1 MMRSASNWA
10 WSHCSCSFHKLNAAT
25 SDRLFAFRVL
35 SWASHMK
42 SSTHCPLICRAE
54 MDTTHGHHNWTCG
67 CDNWNLLQ
75 IVYGI
80 DKLHD
85 QSSKKALNATW
96 VGRPKTHQ
104 GMANN
109 GTTLDHNDELYY
121 YDLLWYWCI
130 PRCMYVYIYRIYC
143 TYTLFHLILEKPW
156 TWILKIIYFL
166 PPFSSQASNTKG
178 IRSHEKSC
186 PARIIDPRSWSKV
199 LNPADGDF
207 WDWILYPK
215 KIPKT
220 HHNLEANPSLKM
232 RRVSGRTHHN
242 FLYIQPTNHTE
253 NVKFNFKRWFPTW
266 LSTILRRVPG
276 KTHHNLIA
284 RFPSETWFLFLV
296 LFPRWICPWTNP
308 YGGLRRVPG
317 KTLETLWFKFVRGQ
331 IQPPE
336 CDGLTGWWF
345 KFVRGQ
351 IQPPQCDG
359 LTGPSVPAQ
368 NICRCFSTTVPGK
381 LSSRRGKMWIHRHV
395 RSNSCWCCSSLS
407 WASFWR
413 ENQLKTNS

>member
-109 GTTLDHNDELYY
+109 ATTLDHNDELYY

-130 PRCMYVYIYRIYC
+130 PRCMYVYIIYC
-143 TYTLFHLILEKPW
+143 AYTLFHLILEKPW

-207 WDWILYPK
+207 WDWILYPPKNPQNASQFGSQSQLENATGFWENTSQFPIYPANQSHWKCQIQLK
-215 KIPKT
+215 KMIPHLVI
-220 HHNLEANPSLKM
+220 HHIATGSWENPSQFDSQIP
-232 RRVSGRTHHN
+232 RRNMIPFFGFVS
-242 FLYIQPTNHTE
+242 
-253 NVKFNFKRWFPTW
+253 
-266 LSTILRRVPG
+266 
-276 KTHHNLIA
+276 
-284 RFPSETWFLFLV
+284 
-296 LFPRWICPWTNP
+296 
-308 YGGLRRVPG
+308 
-317 KTLETLWFKFVRGQ
+317 
-331 IQPPE
+331 
-336 CDGLTGWWF
+336 
-345 KFVRGQ
+345 
-351 IQPPQCDG
+351 
-359 LTGPSVPAQ
+359 
-368 NICRCFSTTVPGK
+368 
-381 LSSRRGKMWIHRHV
+381 
-395 RSNSCWCCSSLS
+395 
-407 WASFWR
+407 
-413 ENQLKTNS
+413 

>member
-130 PRCMYVYIYRIYC
+130 PRCMYVYIYNILYIY
-143 TYTLFHLILEKPW
+143 TIPSDFGETLDLDIEDNLLSSS
-156 TWILKIIYFL
+156 IFL
-166 PPFSSQASNTKG
+166 PSLQHKG
-178 IRSHEKSC
+178 DTIPWEILPSAHYR
-186 PARIIDPRSWSKV
+186 SKV
-199 LNPADGDF
+199 LVQSPEPSRWWLLGLNFVP
-207 WDWILYPK
+207 PK
-215 KIPKT
+215 KSPKRITIWKPIPAWKCDGFLGEHIT
-220 HHNLEANPSLKM
+220 ISYISSQPITLKM
-232 RRVSGRTHHN
+232 
-242 FLYIQPTNHTE
+242 
-253 NVKFNFKRWFPTW
+253 
-266 LSTILRRVPG
+266 
-276 KTHHNLIA
+276 
-284 RFPSETWFLFLV
+284 
-296 LFPRWICPWTNP
+296 
-308 YGGLRRVPG
+308 
-317 KTLETLWFKFVRGQ
+317 
-331 IQPPE
+331 
-336 CDGLTGWWF
+336 
-345 KFVRGQ
+345 
-351 IQPPQCDG
+351 
-359 LTGPSVPAQ
+359 
-368 NICRCFSTTVPGK
+368 
-381 LSSRRGKMWIHRHV
+381 
-395 RSNSCWCCSSLS
+395 SNS
-407 WASFWR
+407 
-413 ENQLKTNS
+413 T